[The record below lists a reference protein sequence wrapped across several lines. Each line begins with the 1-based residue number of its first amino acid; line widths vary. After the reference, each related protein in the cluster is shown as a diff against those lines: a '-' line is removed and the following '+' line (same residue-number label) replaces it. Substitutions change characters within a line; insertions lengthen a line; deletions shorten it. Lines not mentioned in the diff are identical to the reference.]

1 MFTVGVYML
10 RECACAYGRMR
21 ACMCVRV
28 GMCACVGLKKRLIAV
43 VCKVR
48 LAV

>member
-28 GMCACVGLKKRLIAV
+28 GMCAYRGVY
-43 VCKVR
+43 VR
-48 LAV
+48 V